1 MTPGGNLSFQ
11 VLINFAAKKI
21 DAGTCLSEPSV
32 WRARIEGLQFL
43 LGVPT
48 MQ

>member
-11 VLINFAAKKI
+11 VVTNFAAKKL

-32 WRARIEGLQFL
+32 WRASTEGCTL
-43 LGVPT
+43 LGVPAV
-48 MQ
+48 Q